1 MKLCFHRT
9 LKKSPSNGNTNKSK
23 RINSLYACTLLIL
36 IGSVVIF
43 WDLKDVNAQTSQSGQ
58 FKVIVQVQNT
68 GNLDEQG
75 ALHVAIDGSRNPQTQ
90 GSLVFPALQ
99 TSSYTFVFPSTEAP
113 VGKGF
118 NAEVIYGDD
127 EIKRVFGVNSAANSP
142 ETVTLTIP

>member
-1 MKLCFHRT
+1 MKLCFDRT
-9 LKKSPSNGNTNKSK
+9 LKKSPSNGNTSKSK

-36 IGSVVIF
+36 VGSIVIF
-43 WDLKDVNAQTSQSGQ
+43 WGLEDINAQSSQTAQ

-75 ALHVAIDGSRNPQTQ
+75 ALHVAIDGSRNPQTE

-99 TSSYTFVFPSTEAP
+99 TSTYTFVFPSTEAP